1 MKKKLALL
9 LAAVMVV
16 GMVPMTAFAASTNRI
31 SKIVTGAE
39 DDDIMSTNA
48 PVLSIYD
55 DDISEMTTGN
65 PNGKIAFQLDL
76 TNAEWNYYG
85 KTGAEA
91 VASDGKVTEH
101 YTDATGADQTRNPYF
116 IEGLDSV
123 QVTRLSAKSIV
134 VEGYLNGKAT
144 IDDKKGIKVNMLTN
158 LTDEGDA
165 SVTINPLQSE
175 VTSGTYK
182 FATVADGDATVTVE
196 SKKDVSENGATL
208 KNIVIRETTANAFG
222 SEGTIKL
229 KLSSDWSFKS
239 KTWSEMLSVYP
250 SGLTGAFKAP
260 ATADFGDED
269 LEIAYDFDALAAT
282 GVDVESL
289 RNGTPIIITIAADVV
304 YDDNEVEPGEI
315 CEMTVSGDDISK
327 TTLEVATAV
336 TYGVTWEAED
346 KTLPVFYSGSMDED
360 NDTLEV
366 TMEETVKASWLNDR
380 KTKIVFPEGIRV
392 LGVDISDEDNTE
404 APNVPFTINDDGNEL
419 TFNSWTKVD
428 TDTAS
433 VTFQFQLSIAPDFT
447 GDITAT
453 LTGKGVDEEIDAVIG
468 TVVAPVTVE
477 ATKTDAIIDYRHTA
491 IGDITITEAE
501 AGVLEKGKKFALEI
515 ENLEF
520 DDDPTVEVV
529 SGDLKLKDVEVND
542 KGQLVMTV
550 DSESAKEPAVIKVTN
565 CELYMER
572 NIPAGEY
579 ALKLVAV
586 DTLAQGKVDTTVAS
600 WDGTS
605 YAGNTDKVT
614 NDTIFQN
621 AITSGVDN
629 DKSPYFDKRSVTV
642 LDGYVNV
649 VTSGRD
655 QGDNTFTT
663 TLKVTIGATEM
674 YANDKTIA
682 LDVPAYISNGYTML
696 PVRAVTEALSDSAIV
711 RWDDPTHTV
720 TITFGDRVIN
730 MVVGSSTMV
739 INGVEVPMQ
748 AQCEI
753 TDSRAF
759 IPLRDMGYALGLND
773 SKINWDD
780 ATKTA
785 TLN

>member
-85 KTGAEA
+85 KTGAEK
-91 VASDGKVTEH
+91 VETDGKVTEH
-101 YTDATGADQTRNPYF
+101 YTDANGDDQTRNPYF

-123 QVTRLSAKSIV
+123 EVTRLSAKSIV

-182 FATVADGDATVTVE
+182 FATVADGDATVTVDK
-196 SKKDVSENGATL
+196 KKDVSENGATL

-222 SEGTIKL
+222 EKGTIKL

-250 SGLTGAFKAP
+250 SGLTGAFTAP
-260 ATADFGDED
+260 ATSDFGDED
-269 LEIAYDFDALAAT
+269 LEIAYDFSKVSNASD
-282 GVDVESL
+282 L
-289 RNGTPIIITIAADVV
+289 RDGTPIIITIAADVV
-304 YDDNEVEPGEI
+304 YDDDEVEPGEI

-346 KTLPVFYSGSMDED
+346 KTLPVFYSGSMDDD

-366 TMEETVKASWLNDR
+366 KMEETVAASWLANR
-380 KTKIVFPEGIRV
+380 KTKITFPEGIRV
-392 LGVDISDEDNTE
+392 LGVDVSDDSNIIF
-404 APNVPFTINDDGNEL
+404 PSDDYFNINDDGNEL
-419 TFNSWTKVD
+419 TFNGWKIKDD
-428 TDTAS
+428 TDTAE
-433 VTFQFQLSIAPDFT
+433 VTFQFQLSIAPDFK
-447 GDITAT
+447 GDIKAT

-572 NIPAGEY
+572 NIPSGEY

-586 DTLAQGKVDTTVAS
+586 DTLAQGTVNTTVAS

-614 NDTIFQN
+614 KDTIFQN

-663 TLKVTIGATEM
+663 QLKVTIGATEM

>member
-16 GMVPMTAFAASTNRI
+16 GTVPMTAFAASTNRI
-31 SKIVTGAE
+31 SKVVTGAE
-39 DDDIMSTNA
+39 DDDLTSKSA
-48 PVLSIYD
+48 PTLSIYD
-55 DDISEMTTGN
+55 DDIDE
-65 PNGKIAFQLDL
+65 IASGATVAFELDL

-85 KTGAEA
+85 NA
-91 VASDGKVTEH
+91 VKADGTVDETIGTTTTNK
-101 YTDATGADQTRNPYF
+101 PF
-116 IEGLDSV
+116 IEGLSDV
-123 QVTRLSAKSIV
+123 QVTRLSAKNIV
-134 VEGYLNGKAT
+134 IEGKMIGRNGVVAGYT
-144 IDDKKGIKVNMLTN
+144 QGIKVNMLTN
-158 LTDEGDA
+158 LTDNGDA
-165 SVTINPLQSE
+165 TVTIDPLQSE
-175 VTSGTYK
+175 LTSGTYK

-196 SKKDVSENGATL
+196 KKKDVSENGATL
-208 KNIVIRETTANAFG
+208 KNIVIKETTANSFG
-222 SEGTIKL
+222 KQGEIKL
-229 KLSSDWSFKS
+229 KLSSDWSFKNKS
-239 KTWSEMLSVYP
+239 LSDFLSVYP
-250 SGLTGAFKAP
+250 SGLQGAFAFK
-260 ATADFGDED
+260 TSDEFGDED
-269 LEIAYDFDALAAT
+269 LELTYDFSKVANAA
-282 GVDVESL
+282 DL
-289 RNGTPIIITIAADVV
+289 RDGTPIIITIAADVV
-304 YDDNEVEPGEI
+304 YDDDEVEPGEI

-346 KTLPVFYSGSMDED
+346 KTLPVFYSGSMDDD

-366 TMEETVKASWLNDR
+366 TMEETVAASWLTNR
-380 KTKIVFPEGIRV
+380 KTKIVFPEGVRV
-392 LGVDISDEDNTE
+392 LGVEVSDEDNVT
-404 APNVPFTINDDGNEL
+404 VPAKPFNINDDGNEL
-419 TFNSWTKVD
+419 TFDAWEIKDD
-428 TDTAS
+428 TDTS
-433 VTFQFQLSIAPDFT
+433 EVHFTFQLSISPEFT

-453 LTGKGVDEEIDAVIG
+453 LTGKGVDEEIKAVVG
-468 TVVAPVTVE
+468 TAVAPVTVE
-477 ATKTDAIIDYRHTA
+477 ATKTDAIIDYRHTT

-501 AGVLEKGKKFALEI
+501 AGVLEKGKSFALEI

-542 KGQLVMTV
+542 DGKLVMTV

-579 ALKLVAV
+579 ALKLAAT
-586 DTLAQGKVDTTVAS
+586 DTIAS
-600 WDGTS
+600 GHGLTWDGDS
-605 YAGNTDKVT
+605 YNDTEKITD
-614 NDTIFQN
+614 DTIFQN
-621 AITSGVDN
+621 SIASGVDN
-629 DKSPYFDKRSVTV
+629 DKTPYFDKRSVKV
-642 LDGYVNV
+642 LDSYVNV

-674 YANDKTIA
+674 YANDKAIA

-730 MVVGSSTMV
+730 MTVGSNVMV

-748 AQCEI
+748 AKCEI